1 MQINCFIWIADKPMG
16 DDESALGAIME
27 LNKIIW
33 ILDTPTEGRSI
44 GGLRYIG
51 PSTVTLSLS
60 LSLGV
65 NSAKGLSGLPTSYPG
80 QGQHIVPRHG
90 CLRPTPETEK
100 RMAVGYDVLTLS
112 G

>member
-44 GGLRYIG
+44 GGLRDTSA
-51 PSTVTLSLS
+51 PPLSPHSLRSGQALS
-60 LSLGV
+60 E
-65 NSAKGLSGLPTSYPG
+65 AKGLVALGCEMLRCA
-80 QGQHIVPRHG
+80 QHDNAVTIRM
-90 CLRPTPETEK
+90 PE
-100 RMAVGYDVLTLS
+100 S
-112 G
+112 IC

>member
-1 MQINCFIWIADKPMG
+1 MQINCFLWIADKPMG

-51 PSTVTLSLS
+51 PSTVTLSE
-60 LSLGV
+60 
-65 NSAKGLSGLPTSYPG
+65 AKGLVALGCEMLRCA
-80 QGQHIVPRHG
+80 QHDNAVTIRM
-90 CLRPTPETEK
+90 PE
-100 RMAVGYDVLTLS
+100 S
-112 G
+112 IC